1 MRPRFSGRVSVSMA
15 SILGPLKQ
23 AIGSASQFLSP
34 RKRTREAAVNC
45 SDAEDW
51 DRSNHAGER
60 GPKRVAVE
68 GQEQVESGK
77 PVKDGQNK
85 IDGSQAPKSFVQH
98 GHFRADERVS
108 TFSNYVRSVDGPL
121 SVQKPAKQFA
131 NVLDQYA
138 YLKTVQKYEDV
149 VSTFG
154 RAVKAGS
161 AEKVRRPGNLN
172 GDSTPRRRGDGLK
185 DATTRRLSYGTPAI
199 SRTFTAGQG
208 VGVNASSNERTA
220 SQRFREQKV
229 LEEENRELQR
239 RIENIERVIVP
250 LHSSM
255 TSSRRML
262 MGDLLGDG
270 VNDEVVQRKL
280 DRLQDPIPSLSE
292 YRRRQALRQARIM
305 ASERTLAL
313 LQAEIGSRVTL
324 PFQSE
329 PGKLDTSSQLEVTSN
344 KEQDV
349 EEIDIIDLDEE
360 DDLLTDDLH
369 DEDKDDLEEEGLAE
383 DSVEEP
389 DDEDLVAG
397 VSVVDE
403 ADPKSDLTEDA
414 KRRVRR
420 ALSGSLPRQDVLVD
434 LNNLTLTGED
444 MLRLRPNQWLNDEII
459 NCYTTLLQER
469 NARALEDENC
479 PWPNSHFMSTFFYT
493 RLVSTKDGEADY
505 DYRSVRRW
513 TRKVDIFSKDVLVI
527 PINHENFHWAC
538 AVIDLRRRQLSYFD
552 SLGGKNTTVLG
563 HLLQWLRD
571 ESMDKKKVA
580 LDVEGE
586 GWEQVFPGSSVPQ
599 QTNGDDCG
607 IFACKFADYYAQGK
621 AFDFG
626 TEDMGYFRMRIVA
639 ELLAKRAC

>member
-1 MRPRFSGRVSVSMA
+1 MA
-15 SILGPLKQ
+15 SLLGPLKQ
-23 AIGSASQFLSP
+23 ALDSASQFLSP

-51 DRSNHAGER
+51 YRSNHAGER

-68 GQEQVESGK
+68 GQVPIESGK
-77 PVKDGQNK
+77 PVKDPQDK
-85 IDGSQAPKSFVQH
+85 IGGSQARKSFVQKS
-98 GHFRADERVS
+98 HFRADERVS

-121 SVQKPAKQFA
+121 SVQKPATQFT

-161 AEKVRRPGNLN
+161 AEKVRRSEKLN
-172 GDSTPRRRGDGLK
+172 RESTARRPGDGLK
-185 DATTRRLSYGTPAI
+185 DATTRRLSYSTPAI
-199 SRTFTAGQG
+199 SRTFAAGQG
-208 VGVNASSNERTA
+208 VSVDAALVEGTA
-220 SQRFREQKV
+220 AQRFAEQKV

-239 RIENIERVIVP
+239 RIETIERVILP

-255 TSSRRML
+255 TSSRRMV

-280 DRLQDPIPSLSE
+280 DRLQDPIPSLNE
-292 YRRRQALRQARIM
+292 YKRRQALRQAQIM

-329 PGKLDTSSQLEVTSN
+329 LGKLDTGSQLQATSN
-344 KEQDV
+344 KEEA

-360 DDLLTDDLH
+360 DELLADDLH
-369 DEDKDDLEEEGLAE
+369 DEEEDDLEEEDFADDL
-383 DSVEEP
+383 EEEL
-389 DDEDLVAG
+389 DDEDLLRG
-397 VSVVDE
+397 VSVVEE
-403 ADPKSDLTEDA
+403 ADPRSDLTEDA

-469 NARALEDENC
+469 NARAVEDENC
-479 PWPNSHFMSTFFYT
+479 AWPNSHFMSTFFYT
-493 RLVSTKDGEADY
+493 RLVSTKDGEALY
-505 DYRSVRRW
+505 DYMSVRRW

-538 AVIDLRRRQLSYFD
+538 AVIDLRKKQLAYFD

-563 HLLQWLRD
+563 NLLQWLRD
-571 ESMDKKKVA
+571 ESIDKKKVA

-607 IFACKFADYYAQGK
+607 VFACKFADYYTQDK

>member
-208 VGVNASSNERTA
+208 VGVSKL
-220 SQRFREQKV
+220 RF
-229 LEEENRELQR
+229 
-239 RIENIERVIVP
+239 
-250 LHSSM
+250 SSM
-255 TSSRRML
+255 
-262 MGDLLGDG
+262 
-270 VNDEVVQRKL
+270 E
-280 DRLQDPIPSLSE
+280 
-292 YRRRQALRQARIM
+292 
-305 ASERTLAL
+305 
-313 LQAEIGSRVTL
+313 
-324 PFQSE
+324 
-329 PGKLDTSSQLEVTSN
+329 
-344 KEQDV
+344 
-349 EEIDIIDLDEE
+349 
-360 DDLLTDDLH
+360 
-369 DEDKDDLEEEGLAE
+369 
-383 DSVEEP
+383 
-389 DDEDLVAG
+389 
-397 VSVVDE
+397 
-403 ADPKSDLTEDA
+403 
-414 KRRVRR
+414 
-420 ALSGSLPRQDVLVD
+420 
-434 LNNLTLTGED
+434 
-444 MLRLRPNQWLNDEII
+444 
-459 NCYTTLLQER
+459 
-469 NARALEDENC
+469 
-479 PWPNSHFMSTFFYT
+479 
-493 RLVSTKDGEADY
+493 
-505 DYRSVRRW
+505 
-513 TRKVDIFSKDVLVI
+513 
-527 PINHENFHWAC
+527 
-538 AVIDLRRRQLSYFD
+538 
-552 SLGGKNTTVLG
+552 
-563 HLLQWLRD
+563 
-571 ESMDKKKVA
+571 
-580 LDVEGE
+580 
-586 GWEQVFPGSSVPQ
+586 
-599 QTNGDDCG
+599 
-607 IFACKFADYYAQGK
+607 
-621 AFDFG
+621 
-626 TEDMGYFRMRIVA
+626 
-639 ELLAKRAC
+639 